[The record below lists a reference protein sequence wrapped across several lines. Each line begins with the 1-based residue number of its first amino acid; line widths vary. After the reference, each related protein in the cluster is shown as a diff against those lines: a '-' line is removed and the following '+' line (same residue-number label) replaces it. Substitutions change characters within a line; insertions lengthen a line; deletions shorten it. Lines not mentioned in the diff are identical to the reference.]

1 MIRGGGEVIVEIP
14 AHTYTYLHAS
24 VYASFS
30 HFKAPGKKDILTA
43 CLTDCP
49 HLLPSDVLS

>member
-1 MIRGGGEVIVEIP
+1 MIRRGGEVIVEIP

-30 HFKAPGKKDILTA
+30 HFKAPGKRDILTA